1 MERKFERRIDSL
13 ENIYQFIIEF
23 TTEHQFDE
31 KTALTINLVVEE
43 LFTNMVKYNPG
54 NTNDISISL
63 SKKSDKI
70 IISIID
76 YDVEPFDIRKTEEYD
91 LKKTLEERRVGGL
104 GIPLVKTMMDEIDYE
119 YKDRQSKIILVKY
132 LEDDHVQH

>member
-1 MERKFERRIDSL
+1 M

-23 TTEHQFDE
+23 AAECKCDKE
-31 KTALTINLVVEE
+31 NALTINLVVEE

-54 NTNDISISL
+54 NTNEILISL
-63 SKKSDKI
+63 SRETNKI
-70 IISIID
+70 IISMID

-104 GIPLVKTMMDEIDYE
+104 GIPLVKTMIDEIDYE

>member
-1 MERKFERRIDSL
+1 MEKKFERRIDSL
-13 ENIYQFIIEF
+13 ENIYHFIIEF
-23 TTEHQFDE
+23 AAQYKFG
-31 KTALTINLVVEE
+31 KKNALTINLVVEE

-54 NTNDISISL
+54 NTNEILISL
-63 SKKSDKI
+63 SRESNKI

-104 GIPLVKTMMDEIDYE
+104 GIPLVKTMMDEIEYE